1 MIARLVQAVIACIA
15 FLLPA
20 VAVAAASTGRAGEAS
35 AQAYPNKPI
44 RLIVPFAPGGT
55 NDILARMLATHL
67 TQTLGQTVLVD
78 NRPGFQGVIGTD
90 LAAKANPDGY
100 TLLMVS
106 SAYTMN
112 PVTLKLPYDSI
123 TALEFVAKI
132 GASFL
137 VLSVGPSLPVNS
149 VKDLLAA
156 AKAKPGVI
164 VLSSSGGFM
173 HFATA
178 LFTSLSKENFNIVL
192 YKGGFPAMM
201 DVIGGQTHAT
211 FAVSVPALP
220 HLRSGKLKGLAV
232 GTLKRAEL
240 LPELPTLDESGI
252 KGYDA
257 SNWYA
262 IATASG
268 TPRPIVTKLHGEI
281 VRYFT
286 SPEIQKQMTAMG
298 AVLDLRTSEEMR
310 KIIPA
315 EIAKWTKV
323 AKDAGMPRAEK

>member
-1 MIARLVQAVIACIA
+1 MFTRLIYALFTSIVV
-15 FLLPA
+15 LLPA
-20 VAVAAASTGRAGEAS
+20 GVL
-35 AQAYPNKPI
+35 AQAYPTKPI
-44 RLIVPFAPGGT
+44 RLIVPFTPGGT
-55 NDILARMLATHL
+55 NDILARIVATHL
-67 TQTLGQTVLVD
+67 SQTLGQNMIVD

-90 LAAKANPDGY
+90 LAAKAAPDGY
-100 TLLMVS
+100 TLIMVS

-112 PVTLKLPYDSI
+112 PVTLKLPYDSLK
-123 TALEFVAKI
+123 ALEFVAKI

-156 AKAKPGVI
+156 ARSKPGEI

-178 LFTSLSKENFNIVL
+178 LFASLSKEKFNIVL

-201 DVIGGQTHAT
+201 DVIGGQTQAT

-240 LPELPTLDESGI
+240 LPDLPTLDEAGI

-268 TPRPIVTKLHGEI
+268 TPRPIVMKLHDEI
-281 VRYFT
+281 ARFFT
-286 SPEIQKQMTAMG
+286 SPEMQKQMTAMG
-298 AVLDLRTSEEMR
+298 AVVDIKTPDEMR
-310 KIIPA
+310 KIIPV

-323 AKDAGMPRAEK
+323 AIDAGMPRADK

>member
-1 MIARLVQAVIACIA
+1 MFARLNRALIVCV
-15 FLLPA
+15 LLLSS
-20 VAVAAASTGRAGEAS
+20 AAQS
-35 AQAYPNKPI
+35 AQPAAKDTGAYPTRPI

-55 NDILARMLATHL
+55 NDILARMIATHL
-67 TQTLGQTVLVD
+67 TGTLGQTMIVD

-90 LAAKANPDGY
+90 LAAKATPDGY

-112 PVTLKLPYDSI
+112 PVTLKLPYDTI
-123 TALEFVAKI
+123 KALDFVTRI

-137 VLSVGPSLPVNS
+137 ILSVSPSTKINS
-149 VKDLLAA
+149 VNELVAA
-156 AKAKPGVI
+156 ARAKPGAI

-178 LFTSLSKENFNIVL
+178 LFASLSKEKFNIVL

-211 FAVSVPALP
+211 MAVSVPALP

-240 LPELPTLDESGI
+240 LPDLPTLDETGI

-262 IATASG
+262 IAAPAG
-268 TPRPIVTKLHGEI
+268 TPKPIVNRLHKEI
-281 VRYFT
+281 VAYFT
-286 SPEIQKQMTAMG
+286 LPEIRKQMTAMG
-298 AVLDLRTSEEMR
+298 AVIDLKNTEEMR
-310 KIIPA
+310 RIIPA
-315 EIAKWTKV
+315 EIKKWTKV
-323 AKDAGMPRAEK
+323 AIDAGMPRENK

>member
-1 MIARLVQAVIACIA
+1 MFAKLIRVLVASVVA
-15 FLLPA
+15 LSPA
-20 VAVAAASTGRAGEAS
+20 LAH

-55 NDILARMLATHL
+55 NDVLARMVATHL
-67 TQTLGQTVLVD
+67 SGTLGQNVIVD

-90 LAAKANPDGY
+90 LAAKAAPDGY

-112 PVTLKLPYDSI
+112 PVTLKLPYD
-123 TALEFVAKI
+123 TLNALDFVTKI

-137 VLSVGPSLPVNS
+137 VLSTGPSLAQVSS
-149 VKDLLAA
+149 VKDLLAE
-156 AKAKPGVI
+156 AKAKPGVL

-178 LFTSLSKENFNIVL
+178 LFASLSKEKFNIVL

-211 FAVSVPALP
+211 MAVSVPALP

-240 LPELPTLDESGI
+240 LPDLPTLDEAGI

-262 IATASG
+262 IATTAG
-268 TPRPIVTKLHGEI
+268 TPRPIVDKLHDEI

-286 SPEIQKQMTAMG
+286 SPEMRKRMTAMG
-298 AVLDLRTSEEMR
+298 AVLDIKNTEEMR
-310 KIIPA
+310 KIVPA
-315 EIAKWTKV
+315 EIAKWAQV
-323 AKDAGMPRAEK
+323 ATDAGMPREKQ

>member
-1 MIARLVQAVIACIA
+1 MFARLVHALIASIA
-15 FLLPA
+15 LLPA
-20 VAVAAASTGRAGEAS
+20 GAL
-35 AQAYPNKPI
+35 AQAYPVKPI

-55 NDILARMLATHL
+55 NDILARMVATHL
-67 TQTLGQTVLVD
+67 TQTLGQTMIVD

-90 LAAKANPDGY
+90 LAAKATPDGY

-112 PVTLKLPYDSI
+112 PVTIKLPYDPLK
-123 TALEFVAKI
+123 ALEFVAKI

-137 VLSVGPSLPVNS
+137 VLSVGPSLQVNS
-149 VKDLLAA
+149 VGDLLAA
-156 AKAKPGVI
+156 AKSKPGHI

-178 LFTSLSKENFNIVL
+178 LFASLSKQKFNIVL

-240 LPELPTLDESGI
+240 LPDLPTLDEAGI

-268 TPRPIVTKLHGEI
+268 TPRPIVMKLHEEI

-298 AVLDLRTSEEMR
+298 AVLDIRTPEEMR
-310 KIIPA
+310 RIIPV

-323 AKDAGMPRAEK
+323 AVDAGMPRFDPASRLEEKR